1 MPPEVVFLSQMFCT
15 TGLVQN
21 KLHKEE
27 IHFLK
32 SYLNRVPL
40 LPRMNVWMK
49 FEEGRSRHSR
59 VIERKVLAHLTLVTL
74 TFDPKTPVIIGFLCY
89 QDGCVDQ
96 V

>member
-32 SYLNRVPL
+32 SYLNRVSL
-40 LPRMNVWMK
+40 LPGWMCGPSLRRVGQGILELMNGNGM
-49 FEEGRSRHSR
+49 
-59 VIERKVLAHLTLVTL
+59 AHLTPITL
-74 TFDPKTPVIIGFLCY
+74 TFDPVTPKSIGFLLFTF
-89 QDGCVDQ
+89 
-96 V
+96 